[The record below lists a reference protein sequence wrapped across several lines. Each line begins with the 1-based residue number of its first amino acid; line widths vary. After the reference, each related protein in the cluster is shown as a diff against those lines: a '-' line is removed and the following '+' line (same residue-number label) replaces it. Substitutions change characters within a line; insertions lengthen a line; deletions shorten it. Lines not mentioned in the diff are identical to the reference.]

1 MSAAVPVARFGD
13 AQRRRLD
20 AVAVVLVARFGDA
33 SEAVIRVQAAQLV
46 ATEATAADFVTKRAD
61 DAKAIR
67 NLVSALEG
75 ADAAMTSLSKP
86 TRDALF
92 HRLYMKHVWQSFGAM
107 AGIAGD
113 VGSKIGETPF
123 SDRENV
129 RAIFIVDD
137 ARGIWARHKGKEAPA
152 AALNDTTPFAEFLA
166 DLFQALGVGASPRSA
181 FQAWRKYRETGV
193 F

>member
-1 MSAAVPVARFGD
+1 MSAAWEGLLYDD
-13 AQRRRLD
+13 AQRRKLD
-20 AVAVVLVARFGDA
+20 AVAAVLVARFGGA
-33 SEAVIRVQAAQLV
+33 SEAVLRVQAAQLV
-46 ATEATAADFVTKRAD
+46 ATEETAADYVTKRAD

-67 NLVSALEG
+67 KLVSALEG
-75 ADAAMTSLSKP
+75 ADATMQSLSMP
-86 TRDALF
+86 TREALF
-92 HRLYMKHVWQSFGAM
+92 DRLYMKHVWQAFGAM

-137 ARGIWARHKGKEAPA
+137 ARGIWAGHKGKEAPA
-152 AALNDTTPFAEFLA
+152 AALNDITPFAEFLA

-181 FQAWRKYRETGV
+181 FQAWRKYRDTGV

>member
-1 MSAAVPVARFGD
+1 MSAAWEALLYDD
-13 AQRRRLD
+13 AQRRKLD
-20 AVAVVLVARFGDA
+20 TVAAVLVARFGGA
-33 SEAVIRVQAAQLV
+33 SEAVIRVQAAQLL

-75 ADAAMTSLSKP
+75 ADAAMQSLSAP
-86 TRDALF
+86 TREALF
-92 HRLYMKHVWQSFGAM
+92 HRLYMERVGQSFGTM
-107 AGIAGD
+107 AGIAKD
-113 VGSKIGETPF
+113 AAAKIPETPF

-137 ARGIWARHKGKEAPA
+137 ARGIWAGHKGKEAPA
-152 AALNDTTPFAEFLA
+152 SALNDTAPFAGFLS
-166 DLFQALGVGASPRSA
+166 DLFRVLGVGSAPRSA
-181 FQAWRKYRETGV
+181 FQAWHKYRDSGV